1 MTTTTV
7 IKAAQGADTQ
17 DLLNHIAW
25 TDVILPK
32 IDEARESLTK
42 QLVNLVLTAPGSRPG
57 GETQEQIAGK
67 LYGLNY
73 LVTALQRILA
83 EGNHAKELMSQE
95 NIFLQ

>member
-1 MTTTTV
+1 MNTTTV
-7 IKAAQGADTQ
+7 VKAAQGADVQ

-32 IDEARESLTK
+32 IDEARKTLTQ
-42 QLVNLVLTAPGSRPG
+42 QLVNLVLTAPGQRPN

-73 LVTALQRILA
+73 ITTTLQRILS
-83 EGNHAKELMSQE
+83 EGAGAREILASQ
-95 NIFLQ
+95 NLFLQ